1 MVLFI
6 LEVTTKL
13 PSPLLSRKILRLFQL
28 NKYTQSVFKGRVKK
42 NMDLSIFGSF

>member
-13 PSPLLSRKILRLFQL
+13 PSLLSIKILRLFQL

-42 NMDLSIFGSF
+42 NMDFSIFGSF